1 MSRSILEGRGGLADA
16 WCLPGTEFEMPNQ
29 YRQFRALGNESPAA
43 VAQYGM
49 VPMPRFL
56 FGGAHPT
63 RGRKRTDKHHKR
75 KRKRKKKK
83 EKEEGKKKKKGKEK
97 KRARAHSPAGA
108 ANRIAACLLPSFLP
122 SLPPSVQWLSLPS
135 HHPSVHGM

>member
-63 RGRKRTDKHHKR
+63 REGKRTNKHK
-75 KRKRKKKK
+75 KKRKKKEE
-83 EKEEGKKKKKGKEK
+83 EKTKRRKGQGPP
-97 KRARAHSPAGA
+97 SGGCSQQDCCLL
-108 ANRIAACLLPSFLP
+108 ACLLACFLP
-122 SLPPSVQWLSLPS
+122 SFPPSLRPVALSAFS
-135 HHPSVHGM
+135 SSASMYVHGM